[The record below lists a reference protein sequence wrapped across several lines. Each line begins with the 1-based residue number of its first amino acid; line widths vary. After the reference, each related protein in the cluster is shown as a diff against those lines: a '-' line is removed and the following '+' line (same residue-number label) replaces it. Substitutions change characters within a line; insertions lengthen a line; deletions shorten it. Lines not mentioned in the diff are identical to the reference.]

1 MLLVTNRP
9 TSSEARGNR
18 CDPASATLRE
28 HGRAFPRWYIDAV
41 VRTEV
46 GVAREQSLRKKPLL
60 TPPDHLRKFYGANLA
75 EVFRTPLYDC
85 SLKNVCGVPD
95 FALTRLKGGPMEMQR
110 APAYPEDRAILI
122 CVALAPTPVDR
133 WRARIAGREVGV
145 SHSIAFATTVIDL
158 MKPVEMW
165 AAGPFDYLHYYVSRD
180 LLDRVATDNRIAPV
194 DSFRMV
200 FFERDLVVAQLTK
213 TILSQVR
220 NREPLNMLAL
230 EDVSLL
236 VSTHL
241 LQHYGNGKGVLRA
254 QPSLEIWQ
262 KIRTEEML
270 RAHLEGEIRIADLA
284 TACQLS
290 PSHFSRCFRQS
301 FGTSVHQWLI
311 KLRIDTAK
319 NLLRESELTL
329 AEVGFR
335 SGFCDQAAFTR
346 AFTTLEGTTPFR
358 WRKLNGRTPV
368 ATDPVVSGELRP
380 R

>member
-1 MLLVTNRP
+1 
-9 TSSEARGNR
+9 
-18 CDPASATLRE
+18 
-28 HGRAFPRWYIDAV
+28 
-41 VRTEV
+41 
-46 GVAREQSLRKKPLL
+46 
-60 TPPDHLRKFYGANLA
+60 
-75 EVFRTPLYDC
+75 
-85 SLKNVCGVPD
+85 
-95 FALTRLKGGPMEMQR
+95 
-110 APAYPEDRAILI
+110 
-122 CVALAPTPVDR
+122 
-133 WRARIAGREVGV
+133 
-145 SHSIAFATTVIDL
+145 
-158 MKPVEMW
+158 MKPMEMW

-180 LLDRVATDNRIAPV
+180 LLDRVAADNRIAPV

-200 FFERDLVVAQLTK
+200 FFERDLVVAQLSK

-220 NREPLNMLAL
+220 NREPLNTLAL

-241 LQHYGNGKGVLRA
+241 LQHYGNGKGILRA

-262 KIRTEEML
+262 QIRTEEML

-319 NLLRESELTL
+319 NLLREPELSL

-346 AFTTLEGTTPFR
+346 AFTTFEGTTPLR
-358 WRKLNGRTPV
+358 WRKLNCRGAV
-368 ATDPVVSGELRP
+368 VTDHLVSVDLRA

>member
-1 MLLVTNRP
+1 MQNL
-9 TSSEARGNR
+9 A
-18 CDPASATLRE
+18 
-28 HGRAFPRWYIDAV
+28 
-41 VRTEV
+41 
-46 GVAREQSLRKKPLL
+46 QKPLL
-60 TPPDHLRKFYGANLA
+60 TGPDPVRKFYGANLA

-110 APAYPEDRAILI
+110 APTYPEDRAILI
-122 CVALAPTPVDR
+122 CVALAPTPVGR
-133 WRARIAGREVGV
+133 WRARIAGQGVGV

-158 MKPVEMW
+158 MKPMEMW

-180 LLDRVATDNRIAPV
+180 LLDRVATDNKIAPI

-200 FFERDLVVAQLTK
+200 FFEEDLVVAQLTK
-213 TILSQVR
+213 SILGQVR

-241 LQHYGNGKGVLRA
+241 LQHYGNGKGMLRA
-254 QPSLEIWQ
+254 QPCLESWQ

-270 RAHLEGEIRIADLA
+270 RTHLEGDIRIAELA

-311 KLRIDTAK
+311 MLRIDIAK
-319 NLLRESELTL
+319 DLLREPGLSL

-346 AFTTLEGTTPFR
+346 AFTKLEGITPFR
-358 WRKLNGRTPV
+358 WRKLNADGAV
-368 ATDPVVSGELRP
+368 ATDFVVPGEPRP
-380 R
+380 L

>member
-1 MLLVTNRP
+1 
-9 TSSEARGNR
+9 
-18 CDPASATLRE
+18 
-28 HGRAFPRWYIDAV
+28 
-41 VRTEV
+41 
-46 GVAREQSLRKKPLL
+46 
-60 TPPDHLRKFYGANLA
+60 
-75 EVFRTPLYDC
+75 
-85 SLKNVCGVPD
+85 
-95 FALTRLKGGPMEMQR
+95 
-110 APAYPEDRAILI
+110 
-122 CVALAPTPVDR
+122 
-133 WRARIAGREVGV
+133 
-145 SHSIAFATTVIDL
+145 
-158 MKPVEMW
+158 
-165 AAGPFDYLHYYVSRD
+165 
-180 LLDRVATDNRIAPV
+180 
-194 DSFRMV
+194 MV
-200 FFERDLVVAQLTK
+200 FFERDLVIAQLTK

-241 LQHYGNGKGVLRA
+241 LQHYGNGKGILRA
-254 QPSLEIWQ
+254 QPSLEMWQ

-270 RAHLEGEIRIADLA
+270 RGHLEGEIRIADLA
-284 TACQLS
+284 TACHLS

-319 NLLRESELTL
+319 NLLREPELSL

-358 WRKLNGRTPV
+358 WRKLNGRGAV
-368 ATDPVVSGELRP
+368 ATDRLVSGELRS

>member
-1 MLLVTNRP
+1 MGM
-9 TSSEARGNR
+9 ARK
-18 CDPASATLRE
+18 
-28 HGRAFPRWYIDAV
+28 
-41 VRTEV
+41 
-46 GVAREQSLRKKPLL
+46 QSLPKTPLS
-60 TPPDHLRKFYGANLA
+60 TRPDHDRKFYGANLA

-85 SLKNVCGVPD
+85 SLKNASGVPD

-110 APAYPEDRAILI
+110 APAYPEDQAILI

-133 WRARIAGREVGV
+133 WRARIAGQEVGV
-145 SHSIAFATTVIDL
+145 SRSIAFATTVIDL
-158 MKPVEMW
+158 MKPMEMW

-180 LLDRVATDNRIAPV
+180 LLDRAATDNKISPI

-200 FFERDLVVAQLTK
+200 FFEEDLVVAQLTRN
-213 TILSQVR
+213 ILGQVR

-230 EDVSLL
+230 EDMSLL

-241 LQHYGNGKGVLRA
+241 LQHYGNGNGMLRA
-254 QPSLEIWQ
+254 QPRLESWQ
-262 KIRTEEML
+262 KIRAEEML
-270 RAHLEGEIRIADLA
+270 RTHLEGNLGIADLA
-284 TACQLS
+284 SACQLS

-311 KLRIDTAK
+311 RLRIDIAK
-319 NLLRESELTL
+319 DLLRAPDLSV

-346 AFTTLEGTTPFR
+346 AFTKFEDITPFR
-358 WRKLNGRTPV
+358 WRKLNGRRAVV
-368 ATDPVVSGELRP
+368 ADHIVPGELRP

>member
-1 MLLVTNRP
+1 VN
-9 TSSEARGNR
+9 
-18 CDPASATLRE
+18 
-28 HGRAFPRWYIDAV
+28 
-41 VRTEV
+41 
-46 GVAREQSLRKKPLL
+46 VARNDGLRKQLQV
-60 TPPDHLRKFYGANLA
+60 TRPDQGRRLYGANLA

-85 SLKNVCGVPD
+85 SLKNVSGVPD
-95 FALTRLKGGPMEMQR
+95 FALTRLKGGSVEMQR
-110 APAYPEDRAILI
+110 APAYPEDRAVLI
-122 CVALAPTPVDR
+122 CVALAPTPVNR
-133 WRARIAGREVGV
+133 WRARIDGQEVSV

-158 MKPVEMW
+158 MKPMEMW

-180 LLDRVATDNRIAPV
+180 LLDRVAADNGIAPV

-200 FFERDLVVAQLTK
+200 FFERDLVVAQVTK
-213 TILSQVR
+213 AILSHVR

-241 LQHYGNGKGVLRA
+241 LQHYGSGKGILRA
-254 QPSLEIWQ
+254 QAGLEIWQ
-262 KIRTEEML
+262 KIRAEEML
-270 RAHLEGEIRIADLA
+270 RAHLEGEIRIAELA

-319 NLLRESELTL
+319 NLLREPKLSL

-346 AFTTLEGTTPFR
+346 AFTTLEGTTPSR
-358 WRKLNGRTPV
+358 WRKLNGRGPV
-368 ATDPVVSGELRP
+368 AIDHLVSGELRP